1 MTEVGGI
8 AADALRQYVS
18 RIERLQDERAGLSKD
33 IADVYAQAKAMG
45 FDKKALSAVIKLR
58 SKSREE
64 REELDQMVALYMD
77 ALGDAIN
84 AADHVSAQGH
94 ARAAE

>member
-1 MTEVGGI
+1 MTDVGGI

-18 RIERLQDERAGLSKD
+18 RIERLQDERSGLSKD
-33 IADVYAQAKAMG
+33 IAEVYAQAKAMG
-45 FDKKALSAVIKLR
+45 FDKKVIREVIKIR
-58 SKSREE
+58 RQDDRGEFD
-64 REELDQMVALYMD
+64 ELVALYLH

-84 AADHVSAQGH
+84 AADHVSAHGH